1 MAESFRRLHEGKNIQ
16 PHDMILLRHE
26 CLELGLMERYGYD
39 YDTVHDITNRKY
51 NYKFALIEWYER
63 MGILWNG

>member
-26 CLELGLMERYGYD
+26 CLELGLMNRYGYD
-39 YDTVHDITNRKY
+39 YDTAHRITERKY
-51 NYKFALIEWYER
+51 NYDVALTKWQKER
-63 MGILWNG
+63 GV